1 MAHPGPLHENIFKL
15 EKAVKM
21 MMPSTM
27 GLTSEVSEGETVEE
41 RCRAPLSER
50 AAGNRVIRL
59 ASCCHSFPALRN

>member
-1 MAHPGPLHENIFKL
+1 ML
-15 EKAVKM
+15 
-21 MMPSTM
+21 PSTM